1 MSNSN
6 NNGANN
12 NDNQFNGGF
21 IMGRNTIK
29 TKETFIETV
38 KAAMELVY
46 EDCKVMVNP
55 VVKNNDLKLDGLTI
69 LAENTN
75 ITPTIYLNAYYEDY
89 RAGRPMSDICKEIT
103 RIYEDHKVQETF
115 DAEKV
120 VDFDAIKSRI
130 CFKLVNKERN
140 RVLLQDTPF
149 IEYLDLAI
157 VFFVLV
163 SEEKDGNATITVKD
177 RMLELWGIKDI
188 KKLFTLAHKNTQ
200 RLFRGDIHTML
211 DILVDIISDSEG
223 LDSDI
228 VEEFFHMDIDESG
241 RIPMYVATNRQKLN
255 GAGVM
260 LYTGC
265 LKTFAERI
273 GSDFYILPSSIHE
286 VLFVPADS
294 HMDERSLVEM
304 VREVNMTQVAPN
316 EILSDNVYRYY
327 ANTDH
332 VEIVASI

>member
-55 VVKNNDLKLDGLTI
+55 IVKNNDLKRDGLTI

-89 RAGRPMSDICKEIT
+89 RAGRAMSDICKEIT

-211 DILVDIISDSEG
+211 DILADIISDSEG

-228 VEEFFHMDIDESG
+228 AEEFFHMEINESG

-304 VREVNMTQVAPN
+304 VREVNMTQVAPD